1 MVSASTIDLKTTCKA
16 AENER
21 RAPEMST
28 DTVNQKVPTGT
39 WTVDPIHSSIA
50 FAVTHNN
57 VATFR
62 SGFDTYEATLSGGEE
77 PKLEG
82 TVDVQSIN
90 IDEPQLKGHLMSP
103 EFFDAERFPKLTFSS
118 TRFDV
123 ADDGTVRI
131 AGELDIHGV
140 KREVEATG
148 RFGELGA
155 DLGGNPRVA
164 LSVSTAVDRRD
175 FGIEF
180 NADLPSG
187 GQVLEWEVAIN
198 VDLELVA
205 QEA

>member
-1 MVSASTIDLKTTCKA
+1 
-16 AENER
+16 
-21 RAPEMST
+21 MST

-39 WTVDPIHSSIA
+39 WTVDPVHSSVA
-50 FAVTHNN
+50 FSVTHNN
-57 VATFR
+57 VATYR
-62 SGFDTYEATLSGGEE
+62 SKFDGYEATLTGGDEA
-77 PKLEG
+77 KLVG
-82 TVDVQSIN
+82 SVDVASID

-103 EFFDAERFPKLTFSS
+103 EFFDTERHPNLKFTS
-118 TRFDV
+118 TRLDV
-123 ADDGTVRI
+123 ADDGSVRL
-131 AGELDIHGV
+131 AGELEIKGNT
-140 KREVEATG
+140 REVEATG
-148 RFGELGA
+148 RFGEIGS

-205 QEA
+205 QED

>member
-1 MVSASTIDLKTTCKA
+1 
-16 AENER
+16 
-21 RAPEMST
+21 MST
-28 DTVNQKVPTGT
+28 DTVNQKVPTGA
-39 WTVDPIHSSIA
+39 WTVDPVHSSVTFSI
-50 FAVTHNN
+50 THNN

-62 SGFDTYEATLSGGEE
+62 SGFETYEATLTGGDD
-77 PKLEG
+77 PQLVG
-82 TVDVQSIN
+82 SVDVQSID
-90 IDEPQLKGHLMSP
+90 IDEAQLKGHLMSP
-103 EFFDAERFPKLTFSS
+103 EFFDTERHPKLTFTS
-118 TRFDV
+118 TRLDI
-123 ADDGTVRI
+123 ADDGTARL
-131 AGELDIHGV
+131 AGELEIKGN

>member
-1 MVSASTIDLKTTCKA
+1 
-16 AENER
+16 
-21 RAPEMST
+21 MST
-28 DTVNQKVPTGT
+28 DTVNKKVPAGT
-39 WTVDPIHSSIA
+39 WTVDPVHSSVT
-50 FAVTHNN
+50 FAITHNN

-62 SGFDTYEATLSGGEE
+62 SGFGSYEVTLTGGDA
-77 PKLEG
+77 PQLVG
-82 TVDVQSIN
+82 SVDVESID
-90 IDEPQLKGHLMSP
+90 IDEAQLKGHLMSP
-103 EFFDAERFPKLTFSS
+103 DFFDTERNPKLTFTS
-118 TRFDV
+118 TRLDV
-123 ADDGTVRI
+123 ADDGTVRL
-131 AGELDIHGV
+131 AGDLEIKGNV
-140 KREVEATG
+140 REVEATG

-155 DLGGNPRVA
+155 DMGGNPRVA

>member
-1 MVSASTIDLKTTCKA
+1 
-16 AENER
+16 
-21 RAPEMST
+21 MST

-39 WTVDPIHSSIA
+39 WTVDPVHSSIA
-50 FAVTHNN
+50 FAITHNN
-57 VATFR
+57 VATYR
-62 SGFDTYEATLSGGEE
+62 SGFESYEATLSGGEN
-77 PKLEG
+77 PRLEG
-82 TVDVQSIN
+82 SVDVQSID
-90 IDEPQLKGHLMSP
+90 IDEAQLKGHLMSP
-103 EFFDAERFPKLTFSS
+103 EFFDTERFPKLTFAS

-123 ADDGTVRI
+123 DGDGNVRL
-131 AGELDIHGV
+131 AGTLTIKGNE
-140 KREVEATG
+140 REVEATG
-148 RFGELGA
+148 RFGEIGA

-187 GQVLEWEVAIN
+187 GQVLEWEVAID

>member
-1 MVSASTIDLKTTCKA
+1 
-16 AENER
+16 
-21 RAPEMST
+21 MST
-28 DTVNQKVPTGT
+28 DTVNQKVPAGT

-62 SGFDTYEATLSGGEE
+62 SGFGAYEATLTGGDE

-82 TVDVQSIN
+82 SVDVASID
-90 IDEPQLKGHLMSP
+90 IDEAQLKGHLMSP
-103 EFFDAERFPKLTFSS
+103 EFFDTQRFPKLTFNS
-118 TRFDV
+118 TRLDV
-123 ADDGTVRI
+123 DDDGHVRL
-131 AGELDIHGV
+131 AGTLTIRGNE
-140 KREVEATG
+140 REVEATG
-148 RFGELGA
+148 RFGEIGA

-175 FGIEF
+175 FGISF

-187 GQVLEWEVAIN
+187 GTVLEWEVAIN

>member
-1 MVSASTIDLKTTCKA
+1 
-16 AENER
+16 
-21 RAPEMST
+21 MST

-39 WTVDPIHSSIA
+39 WTVDPVHSSVA
-50 FAVTHNN
+50 FSITHNN

-62 SGFDTYEATLSGGEE
+62 SKFDSYEATLTGGDE
-77 PKLEG
+77 PKLVG
-82 TVDVQSIN
+82 SVDPTSID

-103 EFFDAERFPKLTFSS
+103 DFFDTEVHPKLTFTS
-118 TRFDV
+118 TRIDISE
-123 ADDGTVRI
+123 DGTVRL
-131 AGELDIHGV
+131 AGELDIKGNV
-140 KREVEATG
+140 REVEATG

-187 GQVLEWEVAIN
+187 GQVLEWEVAID
-198 VDLELVA
+198 VDLELVG

>member
-1 MVSASTIDLKTTCKA
+1 
-16 AENER
+16 
-21 RAPEMST
+21 MST
-28 DTVNQKVPTGT
+28 DTVNQKVPAGT
-39 WTVDPIHSSIA
+39 WTVDPVHSSVA
-50 FAVTHNN
+50 FSVTHNN

-62 SGFDTYEATLSGGEE
+62 SKFDRYEATLTGGGE
-77 PKLEG
+77 PQLVG
-82 TVDVQSIN
+82 SVDVDSID
-90 IDEPQLKGHLMSP
+90 IDEAQLKGHLMSP
-103 EFFDAERFPKLTFSS
+103 DFFDTERHPKLTFTS
-118 TRFDV
+118 TRLDV
-123 ADDGTVRI
+123 ADDGSVRL
-131 AGELDIHGV
+131 AGVLNIKGNE
-140 KREVEATG
+140 REVEATG

>member
-1 MVSASTIDLKTTCKA
+1 
-16 AENER
+16 
-21 RAPEMST
+21 MST

-39 WTVDPIHSSIA
+39 WTVDPVHSSVG

-57 VATFR
+57 VATYR
-62 SGFDTYEATLSGGEE
+62 SKFDSYDVTLTGGDE
-77 PKLEG
+77 PQLVG
-82 TVDVQSIN
+82 SVDVQSID
-90 IDEPQLKGHLMSP
+90 IDDPQLKGHLMSP
-103 EFFDAERFPKLTFSS
+103 EFFDIERTPKLNFTS
-118 TRFDV
+118 TRLDV
-123 ADDGTVRI
+123 DEDGSVRL
-131 AGELDIHGV
+131 AGELEIKGN

-148 RFGELGA
+148 RFGQVGS

-164 LSVSTAVDRRD
+164 LSLSTAVDRRD

-198 VDLELVA
+198 VDVELVA

>member
-1 MVSASTIDLKTTCKA
+1 
-16 AENER
+16 
-21 RAPEMST
+21 MST

-39 WTVDPIHSSIA
+39 WTVDPVHSSVS

-62 SGFDTYEATLSGGEE
+62 SGFDTYEATLTGGEDAQ
-77 PKLEG
+77 LVG
-82 TVDVQSIN
+82 SVDVQSID
-90 IDEPQLKGHLMSP
+90 IDEAQLKGHLMTP
-103 EFFDAERFPKLTFSS
+103 DFFDAERFPKLTFTSN
-118 TRFDV
+118 RLDV
-123 ADDGTVRI
+123 ADDGTLRL
-131 AGELDIHGV
+131 AGELEIKGN

-148 RFGELGA
+148 RFGELPA